1 MKKHRPILIGCRDIE
16 VLNALE
22 RCPLTVKQIVRL
34 SQSFVSPTFGDE
46 ANVRRRLRKL
56 QASGLLNC
64 WQYAIAGDGRSSNY
78 FKLTQEGLR
87 TLHGVNISLPNRR
100 YFEQIRPAHHWHT
113 FCLAE
118 FIVHLSIS
126 AKQRGCTIES
136 FAREN
141 SIALKSAA
149 GIVYPD
155 AAFLIR
161 RPDGRVFPFCVEV
174 DNSTERVR
182 SKNDVESI
190 ERKLRTYDAHNI
202 QFSAHDPERY
212 VVLFVS
218 TRSQRR
224 LDHILEAARDVT
236 QQPGRTVFTGCTLKS
251 FCDSDPFVDP
261 VLSTHSHLKRTLIPV
276 LTDRLNTRENVKRKN
291 ETVVT
296 CSPAGRPLLDAY
308 VRA

>member
-1 MKKHRPILIGCRDIE
+1 M
-16 VLNALE
+16 VL
-22 RCPLTVKQIVRL
+22 
-34 SQSFVSPTFGDE
+34 SHSFETAAFRDE
-46 ANVRRRLRKL
+46 ANVRRRLRAL
-56 QASGLLNC
+56 QTAGLLNC

-78 FKLTQEGLR
+78 FKLTREGLR
-87 TLHGVNISLPNRR
+87 TLNGVDFNLPNRR
-100 YFEQIRPAHHWHT
+100 YFEEIRPAHHWHT

-118 FIVHLSIS
+118 FIVHLSTS
-126 AKQRGCTIES
+126 AKQSGCTIES

-141 SIALKSAA
+141 TVALKSAA
-149 GIVYPD
+149 GTVYPD

-161 RPDGRVFPFCVEV
+161 RPDGRVFPFCVEI

-202 QFSAHDPERY
+202 QFAAHDPQRY
-212 VVLFVS
+212 IVLFVS

-224 LDHILEAARDVT
+224 IDHILLAASDVT
-236 QQPGRTVFTGCTLKS
+236 QQPGRTVFTGCTLQS
-251 FCDSDPFVDP
+251 FCGSNPFVVP
-261 VLSTHSHLKRTLIPV
+261 VMRSHNGLQRTIIPAV
-276 LTDRLNTRENVKRKN
+276 NAAAKTKQNAQRKI

-296 CSPAGRPLLDAY
+296 CSPAGRPFPDAC